1 MNDDTLS
8 TLPVALIR
16 LPDVE
21 RMTCRKKSSIYFY
34 MKQGF
39 FPKSVKLG
47 SAPNSA
53 VAWRLPEVSAWV
65 ESRVHY
71 DAPLD

>member
-8 TLPVALIR
+8 TIPVALIR
-16 LPDVE
+16 LPAVE

-34 MKQGF
+34 MKQGL

-53 VAWRLPEVSAWV
+53 VAWRLSEVVAWI

-71 DAPLD
+71 DAAA